1 MTIPQALQLALQHLQ
16 EGRFADGEALC
27 QQVLAA
33 DPEQPD
39 ALHLLAIV
47 AQKVGQNQSAL
58 DLLHRALVRSA
69 PSADLQNNLGTVLVA
84 LGRIPA
90 AISAFQQALLLR
102 CDFAEAHANL
112 GDALRL
118 AGQPAEA
125 AAACHEALRLRPDFA
140 AAHGN
145 LGNALKELGRTSEA
159 IDAYR
164 SALRLRPEDAS
175 NHSNLG
181 VVLLEIGD
189 EKAAESAFRMALRWQ
204 PGHAGAM
211 YNLGCLFHRLGR
223 LAEAIAAFRATLVI
237 TPHDPEVHLNLGVAL
252 ADTHQIEAAAA
263 CYQAALDAAPGLASA
278 HGNLGLALT
287 QMGEF
292 DDASQRLQ
300 QAVALCPQDAS
311 VHSTAI
317 YCGQFHAGRDPKIA
331 PAERVQWNEAHAAPL
346 RAVRRPHSQDRN
358 PWRCLKIG
366 YVSADLR
373 DHPIAFFLAGLIEA
387 HDRTAFEIHCFAS
400 VKRPDVITER
410 MRAAADCW
418 HDVLAADDERLA
430 EEIRR
435 TGMDILVDL
444 SMHSAGNRLLAF
456 ARKPATIQ
464 ISWLAYPGCTGLET
478 IDYRLT
484 DAVMDPPSGD
494 HPTASERPW
503 RLPDAWC
510 CYEPIGSFPEVA
522 PLPALRAGQVTFGA
536 LNQFSRFSA
545 GVLRCWMRLLQKVAG
560 ARLMLLCP
568 EGRCRERIRA
578 FAEASGVARERLE
591 FISHLPM
598 ADYLQT
604 CEHID
609 ICLDPFPCNGLTT
622 TCHALWMGAPVV
634 TLAGASP
641 VARAGASL
649 LKAAGL
655 PELVAHSEDE
665 YVGLASTLAAD
676 LPRLAALRSG
686 MRAQMQAS
694 PLMDAPRFA
703 RNIEAAYQA
712 MWHEWCRT
720 AK

>member
-16 EGRFADGEALC
+16 EGRLAEGEALC

-58 DLLHRALVRSA
+58 ELLHRALVRSA
-69 PSADLQNNLGTVLVA
+69 PSADLQNNLGIVLVA

-90 AISAFQQALLLR
+90 AISAFRQALLLR
-102 CDFAEAHANL
+102 CDFAEAQANL

-140 AAHGN
+140 AAQGN
-145 LGNALKELGRTSEA
+145 LGNALKDLGRTSEA
-159 IDAYR
+159 IGAYR

-175 NHSNLG
+175 YHNNLG
-181 VVLLEIGD
+181 VALLEIGD
-189 EKAAESAFRMALRWQ
+189 EPGAESGFRMALRWQ
-204 PGHAGAM
+204 PNHAGARH
-211 YNLGCLFHRLGR
+211 NLGCLFHRLGR
-223 LAEAIAAFRATLVI
+223 LDEAIAAYRATLLL
-237 TPHDPEVHLNLGVAL
+237 TPHDADVSLNLGVAL
-252 ADTHQIEAAAA
+252 ADTHQYAAAA
-263 CYQAALDAAPGLASA
+263 TCYLAALDAAPTLAAA

-292 DDASQRLQ
+292 DEASQRLQ
-300 QAVALCPQDAS
+300 RAVALCPQDAS

-317 YCGQFHAGRDPKIA
+317 YCGQFHAGRDPQIA
-331 PAERVQWNEAHAAPL
+331 AAEQARWNEAHAAPL
-346 RAVRRPHSQDRN
+346 RAARWPHPQDRG
-358 PWRCLKIG
+358 PQRRLRIG
-366 YVSADLR
+366 YVSADFR
-373 DHPIAFFLAGLIEA
+373 DHPIAFFLMGLLEA
-387 HDRTAFEIHCFAS
+387 HDRAAFEIHGFAS
-400 VKRPDVITER
+400 VRRPDAITAK

-418 HDVLAADDERLA
+418 HDVQALGDKGLA

-435 TGMDILVDL
+435 MGMDILVDL

-456 ARKPATIQ
+456 ARKPAPIQ
-464 ISWLAYPGCTGLET
+464 ISWLAYPGRTGLET

-484 DAVMDPPSGD
+484 DAVMDPPTGD
-494 HPTASERPW
+494 DSMASERPW

-510 CYEPIGSFPEVA
+510 CYAPLGAFPAVA

-536 LNQFSRFSA
+536 LNQCSRFND

-560 ARLMLLCP
+560 ARLLLLCP
-568 EGRCRERIRA
+568 EGRCRERVLT
-578 FAEASGVARERLE
+578 FAEARGVARERLE

-598 ADYLQT
+598 ADYLRT
-604 CEHID
+604 YERID
-609 ICLDPFPCNGLTT
+609 IGLDPFPCNGLTT

-634 TLAGASP
+634 TLAGALP
-641 VARAGASL
+641 VGRAGASL
-649 LKAAGL
+649 LPTAGL
-655 PELVAHSEDE
+655 PELVAHSADE
-665 YVGLASTLAAD
+665 YVEIASALAAD
-676 LPRLAALRSG
+676 LPRLGGLRSG
-686 MRAQMQAS
+686 MRARMQAS
-694 PLMDAPRFA
+694 PLLDASRFA
-703 RNIEAAYQA
+703 RNIEAAYRA

-720 AK
+720 AI